1 MADREDHRT
10 LEVLEEISIDQR
22 VTQRTLSQRLGMSLG
37 MANLYMKRLAK
48 KGYIKITTVPGK
60 RLLRYMLTPQGLSE
74 KTRLTYEF
82 AEYSLR
88 FLRGA
93 RGHMRAE
100 LSGLAERGM
109 RRVVFCG
116 DGELAELAYLS
127 LEECGLDLVGV
138 VTHAKTRGHFL
149 GRDVQPFSALADL
162 DWDAVIVFS
171 EEDRDRVVE
180 RVPDDA
186 RVILLTPGP
195 V

>member
-1 MADREDHRT
+1 MSDRWVPNQRETIFVERA
-10 LEVLEEISIDQR
+10 EVVICGAGI
-22 VTQRTLSQRLGMSLG
+22 
-37 MANLYMKRLAK
+37 A
-48 KGYIKITTVPGK
+48 
-60 RLLRYMLTPQGLSE
+60 GLSAA
-74 KTRLTYEF
+74 Y
-82 AEYSLR
+82 
-88 FLRGA
+88 
-93 RGHMRAE
+93 H
-100 LSGLAERGM
+100 LAVRRGM